1 MTAQRKWWGLP
12 PWLTKLRAEDAGPD
26 ARTLQELVKYAP
38 PPAAAVD
45 LVLTAEDKAN
55 GWTPETLAEYQA
67 ESDARAMNCRDEHDK
82 QAPGPQAQVGQFWH
96 LPPAILAGL
105 TNRSLR

>member
-1 MTAQRKWWGLP
+1 MSAKRTGAKRKWWGLP
-12 PWLTKLRAEDAGPD
+12 PWLTKLRAPAVEP

-67 ESDARAMNCRDEHDK
+67 ESDARAMAIVATSMTNKRRGRRPRW
-82 QAPGPQAQVGQFWH
+82 ANTGTYRPLFWR
-96 LPPAILAGL
+96 G
-105 TNRSLR
+105 

>member
-1 MTAQRKWWGLP
+1 MSAQRTGAKRKWWGLP
-12 PWLTKLRAEDAGPD
+12 PWLTKLRADDAGPP

-38 PPAAAVD
+38 PPPAAVD

-67 ESDARAMNCRDEHDK
+67 ESDARAMAIVATSMTNKRRK
-82 QAPGPQAQVGQFWH
+82 PRPRWANTGNYRPLFWR
-96 LPPAILAGL
+96 G
-105 TNRSLR
+105 